1 MAQILAFPQT
11 LVFTRVFEEL
21 PLFSER
27 AGNGDLFFAGLIDG
41 TIEISFN
48 LSGDWWISDLHVSVK
63 NARCADDGAHRKII
77 RLNGDEYPAFYWAAL
92 DVFTDKYADTITEWM
107 HEEAARSG
115 VQIAA

>member
-1 MAQILAFPQT
+1 MAQILAFPKT
-11 LVFTRVFEEL
+11 LFFAREFEEL

-27 AGNGDLFFAGLIDG
+27 ALNGDLFFAGLIDG

-48 LSGDWWISDLHVSVK
+48 LSGNWWISDLHISVE
-63 NARCADDGAHRKII
+63 NARRGQDGIERKII
-77 RLNGDEYPAFYWAAL
+77 HLNADECPAFYWAAL
-92 DVFTDKYADTITEWM
+92 DVFTDKYAATIEEWM